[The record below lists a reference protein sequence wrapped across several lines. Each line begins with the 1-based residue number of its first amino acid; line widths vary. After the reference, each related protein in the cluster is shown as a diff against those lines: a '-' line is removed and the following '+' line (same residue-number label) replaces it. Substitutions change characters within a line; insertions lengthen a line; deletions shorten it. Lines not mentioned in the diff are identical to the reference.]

1 MTVFLRAAGSYFPP
15 VFPVT
20 NLILFG
26 RPVDAV
32 LFQFSVKR
40 LGKAR
45 LGKTNHFCAFQSKM
59 LFQIFRLIMLD
70 DGVMRELGENFRPAI
85 FRDVRR
91 DQDKVQFAFAAQQR
105 FASGEQN
112 A

>member
-1 MTVFLRAAGSYFPP
+1 MRNAARKGLIAKNNSVRRRRDGVTRFLTFTWNQIVTVFLRAAGSYFPP

-59 LFQIFRLIMLD
+59 LFQMFRLIMLD
-70 DGVMRELGENFRPAI
+70 DGVMRELG
-85 FRDVRR
+85 
-91 DQDKVQFAFAAQQR
+91 
-105 FASGEQN
+105 
-112 A
+112 